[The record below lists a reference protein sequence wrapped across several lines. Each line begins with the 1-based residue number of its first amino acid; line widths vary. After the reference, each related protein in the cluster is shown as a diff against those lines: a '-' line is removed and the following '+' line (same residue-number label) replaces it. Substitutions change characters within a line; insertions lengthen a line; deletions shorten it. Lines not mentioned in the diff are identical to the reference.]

1 MPKIDK
7 TEVIKKFQKHPQD
20 TGSCEVQIA
29 ILTERIRN
37 LTDHLKV
44 HKKDVH
50 SRYGL
55 IKMVSRRKRL
65 LKYLK
70 KVEPEKYKKI
80 IAELGLREI

>member
-1 MPKIDK
+1 MDK